1 MAKSVVLPKSIVS
14 KKCVPGMFCIENMTL
29 FLLVLVI
36 IMVIY
41 IFFLKTKGA
50 SGDNKI
56 VIVQPPAATSL
67 TTAVD
72 SINLAAISA
81 KRDPFNDPYAPPLK
95 NDALFYASDSSDIR
109 GVPRIPINMQTRG
122 VETDYQQVGILTRV
136 NQKENQ
142 NEMILPLMGRKIMTG
157 RDKWQYY
164 TISNTGS
171 LNTKL
176 PIRVNGRSCTNEYG
190 CDDIMNQDTV
200 YVEGYNDVFRVTM
213 YENNLF
219 RYIPY

>member
-1 MAKSVVLPKSIVS
+1 
-14 KKCVPGMFCIENMTL
+14 MFCIENMTL

-36 IMVIY
+36 IMIIY

-50 SGDNKI
+50 DNKI
-56 VIVQPPAATSL
+56 VIVQPPAATSV

-95 NDALFYASDSSDIR
+95 NDALFYPSDSSDIR

-200 YVEGYNDVFRVTM
+200 YVEGYNDVFRLTM